1 MKTRMKT
8 MNNKVIRSSH
18 FEQIFENTKDFG
30 RVQFVEKI
38 EDLENKI
45 DSLEETIDELERDK
59 EDLEDDYNNL
69 CYELEEY
76 EDYEKEVD
84 DIHKDIEWFMFK
96 LRMDKCYTKALEEF
110 IKNYGGEL
118 FN

>member
-1 MKTRMKT
+1 MTIGSELRDT
-8 MNNKVIRSSH
+8 H
-18 FEQIFENTKDFG
+18 FESIYQATKDFG

-59 EDLEDDYNNL
+59 ENLEEDYRDLCDD
-69 CYELEEY
+69 LEEY
-76 EDYEKEVD
+76 KGYEEEVD
-84 DIHKDIEWFMFK
+84 DIHKDIAWFMFK
-96 LRMDKCYTKALEEF
+96 LRMDKCYTKELEEF
-110 IKNYGGEL
+110 IKYYGGDL

>member
-1 MKTRMKT
+1 MTIGSD
-8 MNNKVIRSSH
+8 IRDMH
-18 FEQIFENTKDFG
+18 FEMIYQETKDFG

-45 DSLEETIDELERDK
+45 DSLEETIDELEMDK
-59 EDLEDDYNNL
+59 ESLEDDYNNL
-69 CYELEEY
+69 YDELDGCKYYEQ
-76 EDYEKEVD
+76 EVK
-84 DIHKDIEWFMFK
+84 DIHKYIEWFMFK
-96 LRMDKCYTKALEEF
+96 LRMDKCYTKELEEF

>member
-1 MKTRMKT
+1 MTIGSD
-8 MNNKVIRSSH
+8 IRDTH
-18 FEQIFENTKDFG
+18 FEMICQATKDFG

-59 EDLEDDYNNL
+59 ENLEEDYRDLCD
-69 CYELEEY
+69 ELEEY
-76 EDYEKEVD
+76 KGYEEEIEN
-84 DIHKDIEWFMFK
+84 IHKDIECFMFK

-118 FN
+118 FDK

>member
-1 MKTRMKT
+1 MTIGSD
-8 MNNKVIRSSH
+8 IRDTH
-18 FEQIFENTKDFG
+18 FEMIYQATKDFG

-45 DSLEETIDELERDK
+45 DSLEETIDELEMDK
-59 EDLEDDYNNL
+59 ESLEDDYNNL
-69 CYELEEY
+69 YDELEECKY
-76 EDYEKEVD
+76 YEKEVD
-84 DIHKDIEWFMFK
+84 NIYKDLEWFMFK
-96 LRMDKCYTKALEEF
+96 LRMDKCYTKELEEF